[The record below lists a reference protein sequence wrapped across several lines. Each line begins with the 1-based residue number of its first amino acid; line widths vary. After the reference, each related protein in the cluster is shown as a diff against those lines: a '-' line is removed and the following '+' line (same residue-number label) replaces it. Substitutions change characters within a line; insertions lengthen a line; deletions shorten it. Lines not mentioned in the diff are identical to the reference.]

1 MNLVLGISA
10 VQYVPSSCAS
20 TLRTY
25 SLRLLYAKLSAAPA
39 TPIPA
44 CSPNLM
50 PFHIQYSSPAPV
62 STHFRVK
69 PDSAPNS
76 GLDDPKDTSQK
87 NVTDAQPSV
96 EETNTADSQATLVS
110 EPSTSAGGSSSATLA
125 ASAGVQDGG
134 EAGDEKQFV
143 AAFQRRV
150 FP

>member
-1 MNLVLGISA
+1 MNLVLRVSA
-10 VQYVPSSCAS
+10 VQYISSSCAS

-25 SLRLLYAKLSAAPA
+25 SLCLLYAKLSAAPA
-39 TPIPA
+39 TPMPA

-69 PDSAPNS
+69 PDSAPNG

-96 EETNTADSQATLVS
+96 EETNTADQATLVS

-125 ASAGVQDGG
+125 AGAGLQDGG